1 MNEGRVHQLE
11 QVNNNQVSE
20 SDLTID
26 FAVQGMSCS
35 ACAARIEKAVSKMD
49 GVQMT
54 AVSFP
59 LRTAWVQFKPEQLG
73 AKQIAERVKQ
83 LGFEALLNETAKE
96 GLHKEHR
103 ILKLRLIASALL
115 TLPLLTGM
123 MQHLPILRPMLDHL
137 PAWVMLPWLQLLLAT
152 IIQFAIGLPFYFG
165 AYHAVRERSANM
177 DVLVVIGTTAAYLF
191 SHYVVFQNDMFRP
204 ISEVAAHAPPLYFE
218 TSAVVITA
226 VLLGKFIEVSASLR
240 AQRGSDGFGKLQSQ
254 TAAVERAG
262 EVIHIQTE
270 FVRAGDIV
278 IVQAGETIPVD
289 GIVCG
294 GQSATNEALL
304 TGESLPIAK
313 REGDQVW
320 AGTWNESSQL
330 RIRTKAAGHDTM
342 LNRIQELVRQAQR
355 SKSAIQRNVDAAAS
369 WFVPVM
375 LLFAIATVMMWGL
388 FLEPGN
394 WGRAF
399 ICGIAVLLAACP
411 CALGLAAPISL
422 VIAASRLSKQGIIT
436 KEAGALERL
445 ASIQTIIFDKTGTL
459 TEGKPHISASLALK
473 GSRNALLRLAAAVEA
488 ESTHPLSKAI
498 EQEAGMLGLI
508 IPAASDHIFTPGGGV
523 EAVVEEQRFAI
534 GNASFAAERKW
545 TMNGDV
551 IAFAKQREDLGETV
565 LYLAIEEQMAG
576 AIAFSDK
583 VKANA
588 KETVKELKSLGVS
601 SVLATGDHKAPALAA
616 AKAVG
621 ISSVHASMLPESK
634 VALVEQLKRRGK
646 RVAMAGDG
654 WNDAPALAAADVGLA
669 MGEGTDAAL
678 SAGHMTLL
686 FSRLH
691 AIPEAIRISRLTIR
705 NVRQNL
711 TFAFLYNVIVIPFAA
726 FGLLE
731 PWMAGTAMALS
742 SVSVVSNALR
752 LSGQLHRQSR
762 VGTIR

>member
-1 MNEGRVHQLE
+1 MEHAIQDQEIERDV
-11 QVNNNQVSE
+11 
-20 SDLTID
+20 TID

-35 ACAARIEKAVSKMD
+35 ACAARIEKAVGKMD
-49 GVQMT
+49 GVQMA

-59 LRTAWVQFKPEQLG
+59 LRTAWVQFKPGVLG
-73 AKQIAERVKQ
+73 PGQIAERVKQ
-83 LGFEALLNETAKE
+83 LGFVALLNETAKE
-96 GLHKEHR
+96 GLHREHK
-103 ILKLRLIASALL
+103 ILKLRLVVSLIL

-123 MQHLPILRPMLDHL
+123 AQHIPLLEPLLTRL
-137 PAWVMLPWLQLLLAT
+137 PAWLMLPWLQLALAT
-152 IIQFAIGLPFYFG
+152 IIQFVIGLPFYLG

-177 DVLVVIGTTAAYLF
+177 DVLVVIGTTVAYLY
-191 SHYVVFQNDMFRP
+191 SHYAVFQNGLLGP
-204 ISEVAAHAPPLYFE
+204 LAASSAHSPPLYFE

-226 VLLGKFIEVSASLR
+226 VLLGKYIEVSASLK
-240 AQRGSDGFGKLQSQ
+240 AQHGSEGYGKLQSQ

-262 EVIHIQTE
+262 EVVRIQTE

-278 IVQAGETIPVD
+278 IVQAGEVVPVD

-294 GQSATNEALL
+294 GQSAMDESLL

-313 REGDQVW
+313 REGDSVW
-320 AGTWNESSQL
+320 AGTRNESAQL

-375 LLFAIATVMMWGL
+375 LVFALVTVVMWGA

-394 WGRAF
+394 WSKAF
-399 ICGIAVLLAACP
+399 VCAIAVLLAACP

-422 VIAASRLSKQGIIT
+422 VIASGRLAKQGIIS

-445 ASIQTIIFDKTGTL
+445 ARIQTIVFDKTGTL
-459 TEGKPHISASLALK
+459 TEGKPQVSAVLAMQGSRASLV
-473 GSRNALLRLAAAVEA
+473 RMAAAAEA
-488 ESTHPLSKAI
+488 EATHPLAI
-498 EQEAGMLGLI
+498 AIIREATKLGLV
-508 IPAASDHIFTPGGGV
+508 IPEASEFAFTPGGGV
-523 EAVVEEQRFAI
+523 EAVVENQRFAI
-534 GNASFAAERKW
+534 GNAKFADERAW
-545 TMNGDV
+545 SVSDAAL
-551 IAFAKQREDLGETV
+551 AFAKQREAAGETV
-565 LYLAIEEQMAG
+565 LYAALEGQCVG
-576 AIAFSDK
+576 VLAFSDT

-588 KETVKELKSLGVS
+588 RATIKELKALGVAS
-601 SVLATGDHKAPALAA
+601 LLATGDHEAPALAV
-616 AKAVG
+616 AKAAG
-621 ISSVHASMLPESK
+621 IAGVHASMLPEGK
-634 VALVEQLKRRGK
+634 VELVEQLKRRGK

-686 FSRLH
+686 FSRLQ

-711 TFAFLYNVIVIPFAA
+711 TFAFLYNVIIIPFAA

-742 SVSVVSNALR
+742 SVSVVANALR
-752 LSGQLHRQSR
+752 LSGQLRRKAGASK
-762 VGTIR
+762 

>member
-1 MNEGRVHQLE
+1 MEHAIQDQEIERDV
-11 QVNNNQVSE
+11 
-20 SDLTID
+20 TID

-35 ACAARIEKAVSKMD
+35 ACAARIEKAVGKMD
-49 GVQMT
+49 GVQMA

-59 LRTAWVQFKPEQLG
+59 LRTAWVQFKPGVLG
-73 AKQIAERVKQ
+73 PGQIAERVKQ
-83 LGFEALLNETAKE
+83 LGFVALLNETAKE
-96 GLHKEHR
+96 GLHREHK
-103 ILKLRLIASALL
+103 ILKLRLVVSLIL

-123 MQHLPILRPMLDHL
+123 AQHIPLLEPLLTRL
-137 PAWVMLPWLQLLLAT
+137 PAWLMLPWLQLALAT
-152 IIQFAIGLPFYFG
+152 IIQFVIGLPFYLG

-177 DVLVVIGTTAAYLF
+177 DVLVVIGTTVAYLY
-191 SHYVVFQNDMFRP
+191 SHYAVFQNGLLGP
-204 ISEVAAHAPPLYFE
+204 LAASSAHSPPLYFE

-226 VLLGKFIEVSASLR
+226 VLLGKYIEVSASLK
-240 AQRGSDGFGKLQSQ
+240 AQHGSEGYGKLQSQ

-262 EVIHIQTE
+262 EVVRIQTE

-278 IVQAGETIPVD
+278 IVQAGEVVPVD

-294 GQSATNEALL
+294 GQSAMDESLL

-313 REGDQVW
+313 REGDSVW
-320 AGTWNESSQL
+320 AGTRNESAQL

-375 LLFAIATVMMWGL
+375 LVFALVTVVMWGA

-394 WGRAF
+394 WSKAF
-399 ICGIAVLLAACP
+399 VCAIAVLLAACP

-422 VIAASRLSKQGIIT
+422 VIASGRLAKQGIIS

-445 ASIQTIIFDKTGTL
+445 ARIQTIVFDKTGTL
-459 TEGKPHISASLALK
+459 TEGKPQVSAVLAMQGSRASLV
-473 GSRNALLRLAAAVEA
+473 RMAAAAEA
-488 ESTHPLSKAI
+488 EATHPLAI
-498 EQEAGMLGLI
+498 AIIREATKLGLV
-508 IPAASDHIFTPGGGV
+508 IPEASEFAFTPGGGV
-523 EAVVEEQRFAI
+523 EAVVENQRFAI
-534 GNASFAAERKW
+534 GNAKFADERAW
-545 TMNGDV
+545 SVSGAAL
-551 IAFAKQREDLGETV
+551 AFAKQREAAGETV
-565 LYLAIEEQMAG
+565 LYAALEGQCVG
-576 AIAFSDK
+576 VLAFSDT

-588 KETVKELKSLGVS
+588 RATIKELKALGVAS
-601 SVLATGDHKAPALAA
+601 LLATGDHEAPALAV
-616 AKAVG
+616 AKAAG
-621 ISSVHASMLPESK
+621 IAGVHASMLPEGK
-634 VALVEQLKRRGK
+634 VELVEQLKRRGK

-686 FSRLH
+686 FSRLQ

-711 TFAFLYNVIVIPFAA
+711 TFAFLYNVIIIPFAA

-742 SVSVVSNALR
+742 SVSVVANALR
-752 LSGQLHRQSR
+752 LSGQLRRKAGASK
-762 VGTIR
+762 